1 MASFSLESFRAILTL
16 EIVDQIDAR
25 RIQSA
30 WVISTVVWKFTNPV
44 FFLQKIFMINKKA
57 WIIMNSRNLT
67 DFFLDNRQ
75 FPVL

>member
-30 WVISTVVWKFTNPV
+30 WVVSTVVWKFTNPV
-44 FFLQKIFMINKKA
+44 FFIKNYDK
-57 WIIMNSRNLT
+57 
-67 DFFLDNRQ
+67 
-75 FPVL
+75 